1 MAFWPYSS
9 AYFTDYAILVYMLK
23 LLGAILAYGYFDF
36 MIIRLFIKVSVWD
49 VPWYYL
55 LFIGAVL
62 FTQVFGAA
70 DYIYTRS
77 RAIKELHED
86 IEKLKAEIERL
97 KNGQGDI

>member
-1 MAFWPYSS
+1 
-9 AYFTDYAILVYMLK
+9 MLK

-55 LFIGAVL
+55 LFIGVVL

-70 DYIYTRS
+70 NYIDTRS
-77 RAIKELHED
+77 RAIKELYEE
-86 IEKLKAEIERL
+86 IEKLKAEVGRL
-97 KNGQGDI
+97 NKEMGDR